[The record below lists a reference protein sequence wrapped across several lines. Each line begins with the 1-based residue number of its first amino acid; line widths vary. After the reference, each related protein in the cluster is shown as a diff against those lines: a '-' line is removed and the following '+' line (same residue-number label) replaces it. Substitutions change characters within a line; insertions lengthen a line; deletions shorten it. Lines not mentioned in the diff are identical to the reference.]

1 MKQKYLIDTKENKL
15 FLKEM
20 SENLLNFGHQFPAPD
35 GTCYY
40 LGDDGTPWKSYNRD
54 TFETCR
60 MPHVYTI
67 GKYLGHEGSEE
78 LIDAAEKGCV
88 VQRKIKKT
96 VDGIL
101 LLPLMEAMWTINSVM
116 CMHL

>member
-20 SENLLNFGHQFPAPD
+20 CENLLNFGHQFPAPD

-60 MPHVYTI
+60 MSHVYTI

-78 LIDAAEKGCV
+78 LIDAAVKGLSGAAKDKENGRMV
-88 VQRKIKKT
+88 FFYY
-96 VDGIL
+96 
-101 LLPLMEAMWTINSVM
+101 P
-116 CMHL
+116 